1 MNSNGK
7 NVEVRGFMCKKDGK
21 PMYFVEETEKMSNG
35 QRRSVFY
42 YRCPIC
48 GYRIEVE
55 QVVINVSNDSIVVKR
70 RIRKK

>member
-1 MNSNGK
+1 MSNFEKSVG
-7 NVEVRGFMCKKDGK
+7 ERGFICKKDGK

-42 YRCPIC
+42 YRCPVC
-48 GYRIEVE
+48 GYRIEIE
-55 QVVINVSNDSIVVKR
+55 QVVINVSNNSIVVKR

>member
-1 MNSNGK
+1 MNNSARST
-7 NVEVRGFMCKKDGK
+7 EERALICKKDGK

-55 QVVINVSNDSIVVKR
+55 QVVINVSNDNIVVKR

>member
-1 MNSNGK
+1 MSNEQK
-7 NVEVRGFMCKKDGK
+7 SIEAKGFVCKKDGK

-35 QRRSVFY
+35 QRRSVIY

-55 QVVINVSNDSIVVKR
+55 QVVINVSDNGIIIKR
-70 RIRKK
+70 RIRKR

>member
-1 MNSNGK
+1 MISN
-7 NVEVRGFMCKKDGK
+7 ERSIEERGFICKKDGK

-42 YRCPIC
+42 YRCPVC

-55 QVVINVSNDSIVVKR
+55 QVVINVSNNSIIVKR

>member
-1 MNSNGK
+1 MNSNEK
-7 NVEVRGFMCKKDGK
+7 NVEERGFVCKKDGK